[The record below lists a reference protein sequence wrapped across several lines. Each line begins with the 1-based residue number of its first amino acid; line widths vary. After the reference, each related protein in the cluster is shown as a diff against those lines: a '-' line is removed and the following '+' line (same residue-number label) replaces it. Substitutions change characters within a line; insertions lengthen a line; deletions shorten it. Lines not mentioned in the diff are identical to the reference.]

1 MEVAVI
7 GAGRAGRGLA
17 NAFVGAG
24 HSVTISARDP
34 DHAQALAAETGAR
47 ASADNKNAASAA
59 ELVVLAVPPDAI
71 DDVLHDIGDDLD
83 GKILIDVTNRLNFE
97 DPATALDGSS
107 NAEAIQARVPSARV
121 VKAFNTTFAVHH
133 AQPVV
138 DGVQLDA
145 LVASDDDGARAQV
158 LEMVGAIGF
167 RPIDVGPLFMAR
179 VLESMELMNML
190 LQIRHNWPWQ
200 TEFKLIGPTPAA

>member
-17 NAFVGAG
+17 NAFIGAG
-24 HSVTISARDP
+24 HSVTLTAKDP
-34 DHAQALAAETGAR
+34 GHAESLAAETGAH
-47 ASADNKNAASAA
+47 ASASNRDAARAA
-59 ELVVLAVPPDAI
+59 EIVVLAVPPNAIEEVLDEIADAF
-71 DDVLHDIGDDLD
+71 DA
-83 GKILIDVTNRLNFE
+83 KILIDVTNRLNFE
-97 DPATALDGSS
+97 DPASALDGGS
-107 NAEAIQARVPSARV
+107 NAEDVQARAPGARV

-145 LVASDDDGARAQV
+145 LVASDDDGARAKV
-158 LEMVGAIGF
+158 MELVGAIGF

-200 TEFKLIGPTPAA
+200 TEFKLIGPTQPA